1 MKCWRSKAPRAT
13 HSLVGEQVCQPAGLT
28 ARSQTALNG
37 GRVVVTGGKLSSGC
51 KRTISSEKLTLTLGL
66 EGMNSNPLGRIN
78 SLGRIF
84 QAKEHSMCEC
94 ANLEDILHPGT
105 SQKDSKAWTDLVER
119 GTLGNDPEYEFRHVK
134 ACSTHPIANCQ
145 SVDVS
150 NGGRGGASPG
160 LREVSPWC
168 MQTEDLGDIIHARM
182 INLEIVA
189 ILQARWYLI
198 EKRTHVSSGNKW
210 LL

>member
-13 HSLVGEQVCQPAGLT
+13 HSLVGEQVCQSVRLT
-28 ARSQTALNG
+28 AQSQTALNG

-94 ANLEDILHPGT
+94 ANLEDIPHPGT
-105 SQKDSKAWTDLVER
+105 SQKDSKAGTDLVER

-134 ACSTHPIANCQ
+134 ACSTRREHTYLQGTNGYFKKRESNCYLKNLICYIKRVSWKYMFWNKCFRCVNLMPITCGPDNS
-145 SVDVS
+145 SVRV
-150 NGGRGGASPG
+150 
-160 LREVSPWC
+160 
-168 MQTEDLGDIIHARM
+168 
-182 INLEIVA
+182 
-189 ILQARWYLI
+189 
-198 EKRTHVSSGNKW
+198 
-210 LL
+210 